1 MEMTIEPS
9 KIIFAMINFLVL
21 FLILKHFLF
30 QSVSEFMKNRR
41 DKIENDIYSAKKD
54 KEDAFRLK
62 EENQK
67 LLINSAKEGKELV
80 EEYKEKA
87 EKVYDEILNNA
98 NAEAKRI
105 MKRAEVDIQREKEKA
120 QQEVKEQVIDLSI
133 VLSEK
138 VLEKAI
144 DEKEHR
150 RLIEDFIAKV
160 GI

>member
-1 MEMTIEPS
+1 MTIEPS